1 MYQATL
7 SPVSNR
13 ADWSMSFEIVND
25 DTDETITDLTGV
37 SVTIEV
43 RESRCYSPRLTASTA
58 NGKIVD
64 LGNGVL
70 EMQFTRSDMTGLC
83 AGTYEIG
90 VTIERDD
97 YTSQYLIGTL
107 PVLNGIVSR

>member
-1 MYQATL
+1 MYEANL

-13 ADWSMSFEIVND
+13 ADWHQPFEIIND
-25 DTDETITDLTGV
+25 DTNQPITDFSGV
-37 SVTIEV
+37 TVTLEV
-43 RESRCYSPRLTASTA
+43 RQHGCHWADLTADTT

-70 EMQFTRSDMTGLC
+70 EMRIPRSEMTRLC
-83 AGTYEIG
+83 PGTYEIG

-97 YTSQYLIGTL
+97 FTSQYLIGIL
-107 PVLNGIVSR
+107 PIVDGIVHR